1 MDPNKAARKR
11 APAECAK
18 SILLTSEEN
27 GIAERLIGPRATSL
41 ATAVVQIYLSDK
53 DSGHSRLAESHFTI
67 IDLFFFVKNQARK
80 YSSFSSNF
88 LCYRQAETTKYRPLT
103 FKKLRKRN
111 ETGIGGISV
120 SSKFKIL

>member
-67 IDLFFFVKNQARK
+67 IDLFFFCEK
-80 YSSFSSNF
+80 SSTKVLFFFFEFS
-88 LCYRQAETTKYRPLT
+88 LL
-103 FKKLRKRN
+103 
-111 ETGIGGISV
+111 
-120 SSKFKIL
+120 

>member
-67 IDLFFFVKNQARK
+67 IDTHFCEKSRTKVLFFFFI
-80 YSSFSSNF
+80 FS
-88 LCYRQAETTKYRPLT
+88 LPQ
-103 FKKLRKRN
+103 
-111 ETGIGGISV
+111 II
-120 SSKFKIL
+120 